1 MKKIMMTL
9 AAGRMVLTFFFCCAM
24 TTTVFTACGSDDDDN
39 NTPKMSEIRGIGARY
54 TFSVTEQ
61 MSQLCDYTITYY
73 DIDGKLT
80 TEKAAWTVKDGVAT
94 WEKSVS
100 NTSSPATFGLKVS
113 AKVKDGTQ
121 LNDAKVDNFYPLTE
135 KMNVEGITT
144 DAKTAWE
151 KTVYFRSGSVHGNT
165 TVEKLQSS
173 LDAMERHGGMVNKYY
188 TFDKDGNEI
197 ASGSME

>member
-9 AAGRMVLTFFFCCAM
+9 AAVLCCAM

-39 NTPKMSEIRGIGARY
+39 NTPKTPEIEIKGIGAHY

-73 DIDGKLT
+73 DINGKMT

-94 WEKSVS
+94 WEKNVS
-100 NTSSPATFGLKVS
+100 NTTIPATFGLKVS

-121 LNDAKVDNFYPLTE
+121 INDTKVEEIYPLAE
-135 KMNVEGITT
+135 KMYVEGITT

-151 KTVYFRSGSVHGNT
+151 KTVYFRSGTVHGNT
-165 TVEKLQSS
+165 TVEKLQSF
-173 LDAMERHGGMVNKYY
+173 LDAMDNHGGMVNKYY

-197 ASGSME
+197 ASGTME